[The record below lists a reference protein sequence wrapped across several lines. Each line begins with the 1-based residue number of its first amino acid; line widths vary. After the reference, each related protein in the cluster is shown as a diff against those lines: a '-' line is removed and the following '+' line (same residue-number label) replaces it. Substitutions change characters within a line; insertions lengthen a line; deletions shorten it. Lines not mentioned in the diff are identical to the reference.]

1 MTVHLEE
8 HLTFKKIFHAA
19 YAPVLMMVFSSM
31 YSIIDGLFV
40 SNFAGADAF
49 AGVNL
54 VFPFIMVVGAV
65 GFMMGAGGSALVSKN
80 LGEKKTE
87 HANQLFS
94 LFVYFTIAIG
104 IGIGIAGFFVV
115 EPFVYWMA
123 SLSSEGAS
131 EAMIKQS
138 ILYGRILVS
147 GTVLMMLQYE
157 FQSFFL
163 TNEKPKLGF
172 LVITGAGITNII
184 LDALFI
190 GVLRWGVAGA
200 AIATLMG
207 QGFSSVFPLVYF
219 STNKNNRLHLGKP
232 VFETKALGQAAWNG
246 SSEFVSNVSSSIVS
260 ACYNAQLLM
269 LIGQNGVA
277 AYGIVMYVSYVFM
290 AIFIGYAT
298 SMAPFVGFQYGAQ
311 NKKELHSILVKSF
324 ELIAAIGLIMFG
336 LCQALARPLSTM
348 LSSGSEELAQIA
360 ENANRIFAFVYL
372 SCGFSMFAS
381 SYFTAL
387 NNGTV
392 SAIISLCRSAFEL
405 LFVFVIPLWLGVN
418 GVWSSACFA
427 EIVSTLVM
435 AFFLVFEK
443 KRYDY

>member
-1 MTVHLEE
+1 MTIHLEE

-19 YAPVLMMVFSSM
+19 YAPVLMMVFSSL
-31 YSIIDGLFV
+31 YSIVDGLFV

-65 GFMMGAGGSALVSKN
+65 GFMIGTGGGALVSKN
-80 LGEKKTE
+80 LGERNRE
-87 HANQLFS
+87 RANQLFS
-94 LFVYFTIAIG
+94 FFIYFTIAIG
-104 IGIGIAGFFVV
+104 ILIGVASFFIV

-123 SLSSEGAS
+123 SLSDSGVS
-131 EAMIKQS
+131 QS
-138 ILYGRILVS
+138 TIDQAILYGRILVA

-163 TNEKPKLGF
+163 TSEKPKLGF
-172 LVITGAGITNII
+172 LVIAGAGITNII

-190 GVLRWGVAGA
+190 GIFHWGVVGA
-200 AIATLMG
+200 AAATLIG
-207 QGFSSVFPLVYF
+207 QGFSSVFPIIYF
-219 STNKNNRLHLGKP
+219 ATNKKSLLHLGQP
-232 VFETKALGQAAWNG
+232 VWDVRALGQAAWNG
-246 SSEFVSNVSSSIVS
+246 SSEFVSSISSSIVS

-290 AIFIGYAT
+290 AIFIGYAS
-298 SMAPFVGFQYGAQ
+298 SMAPFIGYQYGAK
-311 NKKELHSILVKSF
+311 NPKELHNILMRSLVIIG
-324 ELIAAIGLIMFG
+324 IAGLTMFG
-336 LCQALARPLSTM
+336 LCQALAKPLSAA
-348 LSSGSEELAQIA
+348 LSSGSQELADIA
-360 ENANRIFAFVYL
+360 ENANRIFGFVYL

-392 SAIISLCRSAFEL
+392 SAIISFCRSAFEV
-405 LFVFVIPLWLGVN
+405 LFVFLIPLWLGVN

-427 EIVSTLVM
+427 EIVSTLVTVF
-435 AFFLVFEK
+435 FFLLER
-443 KRYDY
+443 KRYGY